1 MNRFR
6 KEINRLLGKRKGI
19 NMLLCKR
26 MSNSYPEDTIEAF
39 SKL

>member
-19 NMLLCKR
+19 NRLLCKR
-26 MSNSYPEDTIEAF
+26 MSNSYLKDTIEAF